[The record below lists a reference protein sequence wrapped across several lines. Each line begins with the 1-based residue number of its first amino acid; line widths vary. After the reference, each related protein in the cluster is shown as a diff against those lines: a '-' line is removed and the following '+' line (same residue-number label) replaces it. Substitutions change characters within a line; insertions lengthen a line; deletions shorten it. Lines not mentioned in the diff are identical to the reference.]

1 MSRSTFG
8 SLIKPTKY
16 SRGIV
21 GGCRRSGLLC
31 LLTLA
36 LSGVHPFSDATATAQ
51 SSVRWIALS
60 TATAPDPVR
69 DRMTALLRDRIGQ
82 VLTLNPPEPLTT
94 AAARE
99 ALRNADRTQTL
110 FLVTD
115 SATLNDLMTLNGS
128 QYMTQAGL
136 ELVNPR
142 IWGRTLYVFARSG
155 LDPRSPLK
163 GWVRWAGSPSPDVRD
178 RAAAVLRR
186 QGYPNVTFETMNVTA
201 RMVDAFNRGGSDGGV
216 DIVCI
221 YDEEPSS
228 TVDSFVMGVTQAK
241 TGVRLLLLEPA
252 PKQEA
257 NQLLENNQLM
267 VQDGV
272 PATTMPYSSQR
283 FYAWPPGVSVP
294 ATAATSSVV
303 VTPPPA
309 GAAPSNEARLPLFLT
324 NARKTGALGAIEKTW
339 GTGLDRVV
347 SQAYLRALF
356 ESGVSRCNERDPVS
370 AAQFKTVLL
379 SSFFANRD
387 DAYAV
392 AALTAHLE
400 YARRMRTVEPGAA
413 DPILVLRKMLAAE
426 EKELEGTDNAALT
439 KWLKNKIGERES
451 NMRAR
456 FAGYPDERIY
466 RDAIDAMRQAVS
478 ELQPDKR
485 RQKLTQAHDR
495 LVALAEAAPV
505 STCGLTTPDRGLWSA
520 IDFEPYFFLAVIDA
534 MNSAE
539 TQK

>member
-1 MSRSTFG
+1 M
-8 SLIKPTKY
+8 LI
-16 SRGIV
+16 
-21 GGCRRSGLLC
+21 LLSV
-31 LLTLA
+31 LPFANATL
-36 LSGVHPFSDATATAQ
+36 TAQ
-51 SSVRWIALS
+51 QRPPVRWITTSAS
-60 TATAPDPVR
+60 TPAPDIVR
-69 DRMTALLRDRIGQ
+69 DRMTDLIRNYVAGA
-82 VLTLNPPEPLTT
+82 LTLSPTESLTT

-99 ALRNADRTQTL
+99 ALRNADQNQTL

-115 SATLNDLMTLNGS
+115 GATLNDLMTMNGAE
-128 QYMTQAGL
+128 YMSRVGL

-155 LDPRSPLK
+155 VDPKTPLK
-163 GWVRWAGSPSPDVRD
+163 GWVRWAGSTSPDVRD

-186 QGYPNVTFETMNVTA
+186 LGYVNVTFETMISTT
-201 RMVDAFNRGGSDGGV
+201 RMVDGFNLGGPAGGV

-228 TVDSFVMGVTQAK
+228 TVDSFV
-241 TGVRLLLLEPA
+241 TGVDRAGTSARLLVTEP
-252 PKQEA
+252 QDS
-257 NQLLENNQLM
+257 QLS
-267 VQDGV
+267 VADGV
-272 PATTMPYSSQR
+272 PAATVPYGAQR
-283 FYAWPPGVSVP
+283 FYTWPKTVTMSTTTP
-294 ATAATSSVV
+294 TSSVV
-303 VTPPPA
+303 VTPPA
-309 GAAPSNEARLPLFLT
+309 GAAPANEARLPLFLT
-324 NARKTGALGAIEKTW
+324 NARRTKDLARLEASKV
-339 GTGLDRVV
+339 GLDRVI

-379 SSFFANRD
+379 SSFFAGRD
-387 DAYAV
+387 DPYAV
-392 AALTAHLE
+392 VALTAHLE

-413 DPILVLRKMLAAE
+413 DPTAVLRKMLTE
-426 EKELEGTDNAALT
+426 EQKLQGTDHTALVR
-439 KWLKNKIGERES
+439 WLKQKTGDRES

-466 RDAIDAMRQAVS
+466 RDAIAAMRAAVN
-478 ELQPDKR
+478 ETRPAER
-485 RQKLTQAHDR
+485 RQNLTEAHNR